1 MSGRGYKKY
10 VMDKWNA
17 SVNKAIFTWVVVS
30 IKMSLPLFIFFDV
43 SVELYTLDLF
53 CP

>member
-1 MSGRGYKKY
+1 MDVEMSP
-10 VMDKWNA
+10 
-17 SVNKAIFTWVVVS
+17 STLFFCCFFFFTWLDVM

-43 SVELYTLDLF
+43 SVELYTLDLL